1 MNRNVFAILGGF
13 CDAGSQGRVAKT
25 PRESLLD
32 AYDCCLAHPTPSHTP
47 SGASLDFEGVA
58 CEEL

>member
-1 MNRNVFAILGGF
+1 MLLAPKFE
-13 CDAGSQGRVAKT
+13 STKT

-32 AYDCCLAHPTPSHTP
+32 AYDCCLAHPTPSHIP
-47 SGASLDFEGVA
+47 SGASLNFEGAFVA